1 MLSLADLFRVHADKC
16 IRTALNWRDL
26 KEVQTLLA
34 LAQER
39 VRAATALEEAVRGC
53 AQSIDAAET
62 VHSHSRIIRIYPS
75 ATRKSRPA
83 PRQLGLDR
91 RPGLATTRNGCAG
104 HDRNES

>member
-16 IRTALNWRDL
+16 IRTALNRRDL
-26 KEVQTLLA
+26 KEVASRFGTGA
-34 LAQER
+34 DRSRCCAR
-39 VRAATALEEAVRGC
+39 EAVRGR

-83 PRQLGLDR
+83 PRPLGLDR